1 MRTPRLPAWLAR
13 VLAGVVLTQ
22 SALYLAR
29 PVTSYR
35 ALALGADAR
44 AVGLVTAAFALVP
57 LVVAVPL
64 GRASD
69 RWRPGHLLTG
79 GIALGAVACVLLGTA
94 GSLWGLAL
102 ASAVL
107 GLGHLALTLAGQSLI
122 ARRSDDAL
130 HDRDFG
136 LYAAA
141 ASLGQLAGP
150 AMAGVALS
158 SAGRSLEA
166 ATTLGFLVAAGLM
179 VLAVPVSLGTDRF
192 GRAARD
198 RGMGRPLRAG
208 ALIGTRGV
216 PAGMLASLA
225 ILATVDVLTAYLP
238 VLGVQRGI
246 PPAVVGALL
255 SLRAG
260 TSILSRLLIPWMVER
275 LGRIRLLAASAAG
288 SALLTA
294 ALPLSAGTAVLGV
307 LLAAAGFLLGIG
319 QPLTMS
325 MVVHA
330 VPEGTRGTAL
340 AIRLTGNRFG
350 QVATPAAAGLVAGA
364 AGVSAAFWLLG
375 GLLGL
380 AALVVNHRRSTAPA
394 TSAARADSSLY
405 APERPIR

>member
-1 MRTPRLPAWLAR
+1 VRAPTLPGWLTR

-22 SALYLAR
+22 AALFLAR

-44 AVGLVTAAFALVP
+44 AVGLITAAFALVP

-69 RWRPGHLLTG
+69 RWRPGWLLTG
-79 GIALGAVACVLLGTA
+79 GIALGAVACALLGLA
-94 GSLWGLAL
+94 ASLPGLAL
-102 ASAVL
+102 ASAAL

-122 ARRSDDAL
+122 ARQSGDAL

-141 ASLGQLAGP
+141 ASAGQLIGP
-150 AMAGVALS
+150 ALAAIALGA
-158 SAGRSLEA
+158 AGRSLED

-179 VLAVPVSLGTDRF
+179 ALAIPTSLGTDRL
-192 GRAARD
+192 GRAGRPRD
-198 RGMGRPLRAG
+198 RGEGRPLRVWE
-208 ALIGTRGV
+208 LIGARGV
-216 PAGMLASLA
+216 PAGMFASLA
-225 ILATVDVLTAYLP
+225 ILATVDVLTAFLP
-238 VLGVQRGI
+238 VLGTQLGI
-246 PPAVVGALL
+246 PPAVIGGLL
-255 SLRAG
+255 SLRAA
-260 TSILSRLLIPWMVER
+260 TSILSRVLIPWMVGR
-275 LGRIRLLAASAAG
+275 LGRVRLLAASAAG

-294 ALPLSAGTAVLGV
+294 ALPLAGDAVALAV

-325 MVVHA
+325 MVVQA

-364 AGVSAAFWLLG
+364 AGVSAAFFMLG

-380 AALVVNHRRSTAPA
+380 AAVAVVRR
-394 TSAARADSSLY
+394 
-405 APERPIR
+405 

>member
-1 MRTPRLPAWLAR
+1 VRAPKRPGWLAR

-22 SALYLAR
+22 AALYLAR

-44 AVGLVTAAFALVP
+44 AVGLITAAFALVP

-69 RWRPGHLLTG
+69 RWRPGWLLTG
-79 GIALGAVACVLLGTA
+79 GIALGALACALLGLA
-94 GSLWGLAL
+94 GSLPGLAL

-122 ARRSDDAL
+122 ARQSGDDR

-141 ASLGQLAGP
+141 ASAGQLIGP
-150 AMAGVALS
+150 ALAGIVLGA
-158 SAGRSLEA
+158 AGRSLED
-166 ATTLGFLVAAGLM
+166 ATTAGFLVAAGLM
-179 VLAVPVSLGTDRF
+179 ALAVPTSLGTDRLGPA
-192 GRAARD
+192 GRPRD
-198 RGMGRPLRAG
+198 RSEGRPLRAG
-208 ALIGTRGV
+208 ELIGARGV
-216 PAGMLASLA
+216 PAGMFASLA

-238 VLGVQRGI
+238 VLGTQRGI
-246 PPAVVGALL
+246 PPAVVGGLL
-255 SLRAG
+255 SLRAAA
-260 TSILSRLLIPWMVER
+260 SILSRVLIPWMVGR
-275 LGRIRLLAASAAG
+275 LGRVRLLAASAAG

-294 ALPLSAGTAVLGV
+294 ALPLAGGTAALAV

-325 MVVHA
+325 MVVQA

-364 AGVSAAFWLLG
+364 AGVSAAFFLLG

-380 AALVVNHRRSTAPA
+380 AAVAVVRR
-394 TSAARADSSLY
+394 
-405 APERPIR
+405 

>member
-1 MRTPRLPAWLAR
+1 MRAPTLPGWLAR
-13 VLAGVVLTQ
+13 ILAGVVVTQ
-22 SALYLAR
+22 AALYLAR

-44 AVGLVTAAFALVP
+44 AVGLITAAFALVP

-69 RWRPGHLLTG
+69 RWRPGWLLTG
-79 GIALGAVACVLLGTA
+79 GITLGALACGLLGLAAT
-94 GSLWGLAL
+94 LPGLAL

-122 ARRSDDAL
+122 ARQSGDAL

-141 ASLGQLAGP
+141 ASTGQLIGP
-150 AMAGVALS
+150 ALAGIALS
-158 SAGRSLEA
+158 AAGRSLED
-166 ATTLGFLVAAGLM
+166 ATTLAFLVAGGLM
-179 VLAVPVSLGTDRF
+179 ALAVPTSLGTDRLAWA
-192 GRAARD
+192 GRPRD
-198 RGMGRPLRAG
+198 AEGRPLRAG
-208 ALIGTRGV
+208 ALIGARGV
-216 PAGMLASLA
+216 PAGMFASLA

-238 VLGVQRGI
+238 VLGTQRGI
-246 PPAVVGALL
+246 PPAVIGGLL
-255 SLRAG
+255 SLRAA
-260 TSILSRLLIPWMVER
+260 TSILSRVLIPWMVGR
-275 LGRIRLLAASAAG
+275 LGRVRLLAASAAG

-294 ALPLSAGTAVLGV
+294 ALPLAGDIIMLGV

-325 MVVHA
+325 MVVQA

-364 AGVSAAFWLLG
+364 AGVSAAFFMLG

-380 AALVVNHRRSTAPA
+380 AAVAVVRR
-394 TSAARADSSLY
+394 
-405 APERPIR
+405 

>member
-1 MRTPRLPAWLAR
+1 VRAPKPPGWLAR

-22 SALYLAR
+22 AALYLAR

-44 AVGLVTAAFALVP
+44 AVGLITAAFALVP

-69 RWRPGHLLTG
+69 RWRPGWLLTG
-79 GIALGAVACVLLGTA
+79 GIALGALACALLGLAAT
-94 GSLWGLAL
+94 LPGLAL

-122 ARRSDDAL
+122 ARQSGDAL

-141 ASLGQLAGP
+141 ASTGQLIGP
-150 AMAGVALS
+150 ALAGIALS
-158 SAGRSLEA
+158 AAGRSLED
-166 ATTLGFLVAAGLM
+166 ATTLAFLVAAGLM
-179 VLAVPVSLGTDRF
+179 ALAVPTSLGTDRLARA
-192 GRAARD
+192 GRPRD
-198 RGMGRPLRAG
+198 AEEGRPLRAG
-208 ALIGTRGV
+208 ELIGTRGV
-216 PAGMLASLA
+216 PAGMFASLA
-225 ILATVDVLTAYLP
+225 ILATVDVLTAFLP
-238 VLGVQRGI
+238 VLGTQRGI
-246 PPAVVGALL
+246 PPALIGGLL
-255 SLRAG
+255 SLRAA
-260 TSILSRLLIPWMVER
+260 TSILSRVLIPWMVGR
-275 LGRIRLLAASAAG
+275 LGRVRLLAASAAG

-294 ALPLSAGTAVLGV
+294 ALPLAGDIIVLAV

-325 MVVHA
+325 MVVQA

-364 AGVSAAFWLLG
+364 AGVAAAFWLLG

-380 AALVVNHRRSTAPA
+380 AAVAVVRR
-394 TSAARADSSLY
+394 
-405 APERPIR
+405 

>member
-1 MRTPRLPAWLAR
+1 VRAPNLPGWLAR

-22 SALYLAR
+22 AALYLAR

-44 AVGLVTAAFALVP
+44 AVGLITATFALVP

-69 RWRPGHLLTG
+69 RWRPGLLLTG
-79 GIALGAVACVLLGTA
+79 GIALGAVACALLGLA
-94 GSLWGLAL
+94 GSLPGLAL

-122 ARRSDDAL
+122 ARRSDDAM

-141 ASLGQLAGP
+141 ASTGQLVGP
-150 AMAGVALS
+150 ALAGFALS
-158 SAGRSLEA
+158 SAGRSLEG
-166 ATTLGFLVAAGLM
+166 ATTLGFVVAAGLM
-179 VLAVPVSLGTDRF
+179 ALAVPTSLGTDRPGGA
-192 GRAARD
+192 GRPSGREAE
-198 RGMGRPLRAG
+198 RPLRAG
-208 ALIGTRGV
+208 ELIGARGV
-216 PAGMLASLA
+216 PAGMFASLA
-225 ILATVDVLTAYLP
+225 VLATVDVLTAYLP

-246 PPAVVGALL
+246 PPAVIGALL
-255 SLRAG
+255 SLRAA
-260 TSILSRLLIPWMVER
+260 TSILSRVLIPWMIGR
-275 LGRIRLLAASAAG
+275 LGRIRLLTLSAAG

-294 ALPLSAGTAVLGV
+294 ALPLSGSIAALGV

-330 VPEGTRGTAL
+330 VPSDARGTAL

-380 AALVVNHRRSTAPA
+380 AAVAVARR
-394 TSAARADSSLY
+394 
-405 APERPIR
+405 

>member
-1 MRTPRLPAWLAR
+1 VRAPAKLPAWLAR
-13 VLAGVVLTQ
+13 VLAGVVLAQ
-22 SALYLAR
+22 AALYLAR

-35 ALALGADAR
+35 ALALGADPR
-44 AVGLVTAAFALVP
+44 AVGLITAAFALVP
-57 LVVAVPL
+57 LVVALPL
-64 GRASD
+64 GRAAD
-69 RWRPGHLLTG
+69 RWRPGYLLAG
-79 GIALGAVACVLLGTA
+79 GIALASVACALLGLA
-94 GSLWGLAL
+94 GTLPGLAL

-122 ARRSDDAL
+122 ALQSADAL

-141 ASLGQLAGP
+141 ASLGQLIGP
-150 AMAGVALS
+150 ALAGLALA
-158 SAGRSLEA
+158 SAGGSLED

-179 VLAVPVSLGTDRF
+179 ALALPSSFRAEVG
-192 GRAARD
+192 GRADRPQEHGAR
-198 RGMGRPLRAG
+198 RRLRAG
-208 ALIGTRGV
+208 QLISARGV
-216 PAGMLASLA
+216 PAGMFASLA

-238 VLGVQRGI
+238 VLGERRGI
-246 PPAVVGALL
+246 GPGVVGALL
-255 SLRAG
+255 SLRAA
-260 TSILSRLLIPWMVER
+260 TSILSRVLIPRMVGL
-275 LGRIRLLAASAAG
+275 LGRVRLLAASTAG

-294 ALPLSAGTAVLGV
+294 ALPLSGSTLVLAV
-307 LLAAAGFLLGIG
+307 LLATAGFFLGIG

-330 VPEGTRGTAL
+330 VPEAARGTAL

-380 AALVVNHRRSTAPA
+380 AALAVVRR
-394 TSAARADSSLY
+394 
-405 APERPIR
+405 

>member
-1 MRTPRLPAWLAR
+1 VRAPKPPGWLAR

-22 SALYLAR
+22 AALYLAR

-44 AVGLVTAAFALVP
+44 AVGLITAAFALVP

-69 RWRPGHLLTG
+69 RWRPGWLLTG
-79 GIALGAVACVLLGTA
+79 GIALGVLACALLGLA
-94 GSLWGLAL
+94 GSLPGLAL

-122 ARRSDDAL
+122 ARQSGDDR

-141 ASLGQLAGP
+141 ASAGQLIGP
-150 AMAGVALS
+150 ALAGIVLGA
-158 SAGRSLEA
+158 AGHSLED
-166 ATTLGFLVAAGLM
+166 ATTAGFLVAAGLM
-179 VLAVPVSLGTDRF
+179 ALAVPTSLGTDRLGPA
-192 GRAARD
+192 GRPRD
-198 RGMGRPLRAG
+198 RSEGRPLRAG
-208 ALIGTRGV
+208 ELIGARGV
-216 PAGMLASLA
+216 PAGMFASLA

-238 VLGVQRGI
+238 VLGSQRGI
-246 PPAVVGALL
+246 PPAVVGGLL
-255 SLRAG
+255 SLRAAA
-260 TSILSRLLIPWMVER
+260 SILSRVLIPWMVGR
-275 LGRIRLLAASAAG
+275 LGRVRLLAASAAG

-294 ALPLSAGTAVLGV
+294 ALPLAGGTAALAV

-325 MVVHA
+325 MVVQA

-364 AGVSAAFWLLG
+364 AGVSAAFFLLG

-380 AALVVNHRRSTAPA
+380 AAVAVVRR
-394 TSAARADSSLY
+394 
-405 APERPIR
+405 

>member
-1 MRTPRLPAWLAR
+1 MRAPKPPGWLAR

-22 SALYLAR
+22 AALYLAR

-44 AVGLVTAAFALVP
+44 AVGLITAAFALVP

-69 RWRPGHLLTG
+69 RWRPGWLLTG
-79 GIALGAVACVLLGTA
+79 GIALGALACALLGLA
-94 GSLWGLAL
+94 GSLPGLAL

-122 ARRSDDAL
+122 ARQSGDDR

-141 ASLGQLAGP
+141 ASAGQLIGP
-150 AMAGVALS
+150 ALAGIVLGA
-158 SAGRSLEA
+158 AGRSLED
-166 ATTLGFLVAAGLM
+166 ATTTGFLVAAGLM
-179 VLAVPVSLGTDRF
+179 ALAVPTSLGTDRLWRA
-192 GRAARD
+192 GRPRD
-198 RGMGRPLRAG
+198 RSEGRPLRAG
-208 ALIGTRGV
+208 ELIGARGV
-216 PAGMLASLA
+216 PAGMFASLA

-238 VLGVQRGI
+238 VLGTQRGI
-246 PPAVVGALL
+246 PPAVVGGLL
-255 SLRAG
+255 SLRAAA
-260 TSILSRLLIPWMVER
+260 SILSRVLIPWMVGR
-275 LGRIRLLAASAAG
+275 LGRVRLLAASAAG

-294 ALPLSAGTAVLGV
+294 ALPLAGGTAALAV

-325 MVVHA
+325 MVVQA

-364 AGVSAAFWLLG
+364 AGVSAAFFLLG

-380 AALVVNHRRSTAPA
+380 AAVAVVRR
-394 TSAARADSSLY
+394 
-405 APERPIR
+405 

>member
-1 MRTPRLPAWLAR
+1 VRAPKPSGWLAR
-13 VLAGVVLTQ
+13 ILAGVVLTQ
-22 SALYLAR
+22 AALHLAR

-44 AVGLVTAAFALVP
+44 AVGLITAAFALVP

-69 RWRPGHLLTG
+69 RWRVGYLLTG
-79 GIALGAVACVLLGTA
+79 GIALGAVACVLLGLA
-94 GSLWGLAL
+94 GTLWGLAL

-122 ARRSDDAL
+122 ARQAADAL

-136 LYAAA
+136 LYTAG
-141 ASLGQLAGP
+141 ASLGQLIGP
-150 AMAGVALS
+150 ALAGLALS
-158 SAGRSLEA
+158 LAGASLED
-166 ATTLGFLVAAGLM
+166 ATTLGFVVAAGLM
-179 VLAVPVSLGTDRF
+179 VLALPTSFGIDRL
-192 GRAARD
+192 GRAGRARG
-198 RGMGRPLRAG
+198 RGVGRPLRAG
-208 ALIGTRGV
+208 QLISARGV
-216 PAGMLASLA
+216 PAGMFASLA
-225 ILATVDVLTAYLP
+225 LLATVDVIIAYLP
-238 VLGVQRGI
+238 VLGTQRGI

-255 SLRAG
+255 SLRAA
-260 TSILSRLLIPWMVER
+260 TSILSRLLIPWMVGR

-294 ALPLSAGTAVLGV
+294 ALPLSPSTIVLAV

-325 MVVHA
+325 MVVQA
-330 VPEGTRGTAL
+330 VPSDTRGTAL

-380 AALVVNHRRSTAPA
+380 AALAVVRR
-394 TSAARADSSLY
+394 
-405 APERPIR
+405 

>member
-1 MRTPRLPAWLAR
+1 MRAPKLQGWLAR
-13 VLAGVVLTQ
+13 ILAGVVLTQ
-22 SALYLAR
+22 AALHLAR

-44 AVGLVTAAFALVP
+44 AVGLITAAFALVP

-69 RWRPGHLLTG
+69 RWRVGHLLTG
-79 GIALGAVACVLLGTA
+79 GIALGAVACVLLGVA
-94 GSLWGLAL
+94 GTLWELAL

-122 ARRSDDAL
+122 ARQSADAR

-136 LYAAA
+136 LYTAG
-141 ASLGQLAGP
+141 ASLGQLIGP
-150 AMAGVALS
+150 AMAGLALS
-158 SAGRSLEA
+158 SAGRSLED
-166 ATTLGFLVAAGLM
+166 ATTLGFLLAAGLM
-179 VLAVPVSLGTDRF
+179 ALAVPTSFATDRL
-192 GRAARD
+192 GRARRPRD
-198 RGMGRPLRAG
+198 GGLGRPLRAG
-208 ALIGTRGV
+208 ELIGARGV
-216 PAGMLASLA
+216 PAGMFASLA
-225 ILATVDVLTAYLP
+225 LLATVDVLTAYLP

-246 PPAVVGALL
+246 SPLVVGALL
-255 SLRAG
+255 SLRAA
-260 TSILSRLLIPWMVER
+260 TSILSRLLIPWMIPR

-294 ALPLSAGTAVLGV
+294 ALPLSGSIAALGA

-325 MVVHA
+325 MVVQA
-330 VPEGTRGTAL
+330 VPSDTRGTAL

-364 AGVSAAFWLLG
+364 AGVSAAFWLTG

-380 AALVVNHRRSTAPA
+380 AALAVVRR
-394 TSAARADSSLY
+394 
-405 APERPIR
+405 

>member
-1 MRTPRLPAWLAR
+1 MRVPKLPAWLAR

-22 SALYLAR
+22 AALYLAR

-44 AVGLVTAAFALVP
+44 AVGLITAAFALVP

-69 RWRPGHLLTG
+69 RWRPGWLLTG
-79 GIALGAVACVLLGTA
+79 GIALGALACALLGLA
-94 GSLWGLAL
+94 DSLPGLAL

-122 ARRSDDAL
+122 ARQSGDDR

-141 ASLGQLAGP
+141 ASAGQLIGP
-150 AMAGVALS
+150 ALAGLVLGA
-158 SAGRSLEA
+158 AGRSLED
-166 ATTLGFLVAAGLM
+166 ATTTGFLVAAGLM
-179 VLAVPVSLGTDRF
+179 ALAVPTSLGTDRL
-192 GRAARD
+192 GRAGRPRD
-198 RGMGRPLRAG
+198 RSEGRPLRAG
-208 ALIGTRGV
+208 ELIGARGV
-216 PAGMLASLA
+216 PAGMFASLA

-238 VLGVQRGI
+238 VLGTQRGI
-246 PPAVVGALL
+246 PPAVVGGLL
-255 SLRAG
+255 SLRAAA
-260 TSILSRLLIPWMVER
+260 SILSRVLIPWMVGR
-275 LGRIRLLAASAAG
+275 LGRVRLLAASAAG

-294 ALPLSAGTAVLGV
+294 ALPLAGGTAALAV

-325 MVVHA
+325 MVVQA

-364 AGVSAAFWLLG
+364 AGVSAAFFLLG

-380 AALVVNHRRSTAPA
+380 AAVAVVRR
-394 TSAARADSSLY
+394 
-405 APERPIR
+405 

>member
-1 MRTPRLPAWLAR
+1 VRAPKLQGWLAR
-13 VLAGVVLTQ
+13 ILAGVVLTQ
-22 SALYLAR
+22 AALHLAR

-44 AVGLVTAAFALVP
+44 AVGLITAAFALVP

-69 RWRPGHLLTG
+69 RWRVGHLLTG
-79 GIALGAVACVLLGTA
+79 GIALGAVACVLLGVA
-94 GSLWGLAL
+94 GTLWGLAL

-122 ARRSDDAL
+122 ARQSADAR

-136 LYAAA
+136 LYTAG
-141 ASLGQLAGP
+141 ASLGQLIGP
-150 AMAGVALS
+150 AMAGLALS
-158 SAGRSLEA
+158 SAGRSLED
-166 ATTLGFLVAAGLM
+166 ATTLGFLLAAGLM
-179 VLAVPVSLGTDRF
+179 ALAVPTSFATDRL
-192 GRAARD
+192 GRAGRPRD
-198 RGMGRPLRAG
+198 GGLGRPLRAG
-208 ALIGTRGV
+208 ELIGARGV
-216 PAGMLASLA
+216 PAGMFASLA
-225 ILATVDVLTAYLP
+225 LLATVDVLTAYLP

-246 PPAVVGALL
+246 SPVVVGALL
-255 SLRAG
+255 SLRAA
-260 TSILSRLLIPWMVER
+260 TSILSRLLIPWMIPR

-294 ALPLSAGTAVLGV
+294 ALPLSGSTAVLGA

-325 MVVHA
+325 MVVQA
-330 VPEGTRGTAL
+330 VPADTRGTAL

-364 AGVSAAFWLLG
+364 AGVSAAFWLTG

-380 AALVVNHRRSTAPA
+380 AALAVVRQ
-394 TSAARADSSLY
+394 
-405 APERPIR
+405 

>member
-1 MRTPRLPAWLAR
+1 VRAPTLPGWLTR

-22 SALYLAR
+22 AALFLAR

-44 AVGLVTAAFALVP
+44 AVGLITAAFALVP

-69 RWRPGHLLTG
+69 RWRPGWLLTG
-79 GIALGAVACVLLGTA
+79 GIALGAVACALLGLA
-94 GSLWGLAL
+94 ASLPGLAL
-102 ASAVL
+102 ASAAL

-122 ARRSDDAL
+122 ARQSGDAL

-136 LYAAA
+136 LYAAG
-141 ASLGQLAGP
+141 ASAGQLIGP
-150 AMAGVALS
+150 ALAAIALS
-158 SAGRSLEA
+158 AAGRSLED

-179 VLAVPVSLGTDRF
+179 ALAIPTSLGTDRL
-192 GRAARD
+192 GRAGRP
-198 RGMGRPLRAG
+198 REQNQGRPLRVWE
-208 ALIGTRGV
+208 LIGARGV
-216 PAGMLASLA
+216 PAGMFASLA
-225 ILATVDVLTAYLP
+225 ILATVDVLTAFLP
-238 VLGVQRGI
+238 VLGTQRGI
-246 PPAVVGALL
+246 PPAVIGGLL
-255 SLRAG
+255 SLRAA
-260 TSILSRLLIPWMVER
+260 TSILSRVLIPWMVGR
-275 LGRIRLLAASAAG
+275 LGRPRLLAASAAG

-294 ALPLSAGTAVLGV
+294 ALPLAGDIIVLGV

-325 MVVHA
+325 MVVQA
-330 VPEGTRGTAL
+330 VPQGTRGTAL

-364 AGVSAAFWLLG
+364 AGVSAAFFMLG

-380 AALVVNHRRSTAPA
+380 AAVAVVRR
-394 TSAARADSSLY
+394 
-405 APERPIR
+405 

>member
-1 MRTPRLPAWLAR
+1 VRAPKPPGWLAR

-22 SALYLAR
+22 AALYLAR

-44 AVGLVTAAFALVP
+44 AVGLITAAFALLP

-69 RWRPGHLLTG
+69 RWRPGYLLTG
-79 GIALGAVACVLLGTA
+79 GITLGAVACGLLGLA
-94 GSLWGLAL
+94 GSLTGLAA
-102 ASAVL
+102 ASAAL

-122 ARRSDDAL
+122 ARQSGDAR

-141 ASLGQLAGP
+141 ASTGQLVGP
-150 AMAGVALS
+150 ALAGLVLG
-158 SAGRSLEA
+158 SAGGGQLDE
-166 ATTLGFLVAAGLM
+166 ATTLGFAVAAGLM
-179 VLAVPVSLGTDRF
+179 ALAVPTSLGTDRL
-192 GRAARD
+192 GRTATPAAREP
-198 RGMGRPLRAG
+198 GRPLRAG
-208 ALIGTRGV
+208 QLIGARGV
-216 PAGMLASLA
+216 PAGMFASLA

-238 VLGVQRGI
+238 VLGVERGI
-246 PPAVVGALL
+246 PPAVIGALL
-255 SLRAG
+255 SLRAA
-260 TSILSRLLIPWMVER
+260 TSILSRVLIPWMVGR
-275 LGRIRLLAASAAG
+275 LGRVRLLAASAAG

-294 ALPLSAGTAVLGV
+294 ALPLAGSVPALTVV
-307 LLAAAGFLLGIG
+307 LAAAGFLLGIG

-330 VPEGTRGTAL
+330 VPADTRGTAL

-380 AALVVNHRRSTAPA
+380 AAVAVAGLRPPGVDSYGLSSRR
-394 TSAARADSSLY
+394 
-405 APERPIR
+405 

>member
-1 MRTPRLPAWLAR
+1 
-13 VLAGVVLTQ
+13 VLTQ
-22 SALYLAR
+22 AALYLAR

-44 AVGLVTAAFALVP
+44 AVGLITAAFALVP

-69 RWRPGHLLTG
+69 RWRPGYLLTG
-79 GIALGAVACVLLGTA
+79 GIVLGAVACALLGLADTLA
-94 GSLWGLAL
+94 GLAL

-122 ARRSDDAL
+122 ARQSADAL

-141 ASLGQLAGP
+141 ASSGQLVGP
-150 AMAGVALS
+150 AMAGLALS
-158 SAGRSLEA
+158 TAGRSLEA

-179 VLAVPVSLGTDRF
+179 GLAVPTSLGADRL
-192 GRAARD
+192 GGTSRPRD
-198 RGMGRPLRAG
+198 RQAGRPLRAG
-208 ALIGTRGV
+208 QLIAARGV

-225 ILATVDVLTAYLP
+225 MLATVDVLTAYLP

-246 PPAVVGALL
+246 SPAVVGALL
-255 SLRAG
+255 SLRAA
-260 TSILSRLLIPWMVER
+260 TSILSRVLIPWMVGR
-275 LGRIRLLAASAAG
+275 LGRARLLAASAAG

-294 ALPLSAGTAVLGV
+294 ALPLSGGTAVLAI

-330 VPEGTRGTAL
+330 VPQAARGTAL

-380 AALVVNHRRSTAPA
+380 AALAVVRR
-394 TSAARADSSLY
+394 
-405 APERPIR
+405 

>member
-1 MRTPRLPAWLAR
+1 VRPPKLPGWLAR

-22 SALYLAR
+22 AALYLAR

-44 AVGLVTAAFALVP
+44 AVGLITAAFALVP

-69 RWRPGHLLTG
+69 RWRPGYLLTG
-79 GIALGAVACVLLGTA
+79 GIALGALACGLLGLA
-94 GSLWGLAL
+94 GTLPGLAL
-102 ASAVL
+102 ASAAL

-122 ARRSDDAL
+122 ARQSDDAR

-141 ASLGQLAGP
+141 ASTGQLVGP
-150 AMAGVALS
+150 ALAGITLGA
-158 SAGRSLEA
+158 AGGSLET
-166 ATTLGFLVAAGLM
+166 ATTAGFVVAAGLM
-179 VLAVPVSLGTDRF
+179 VLAVPTSLGTERL
-192 GRAARD
+192 GRAGAPAGRQ
-198 RGMGRPLRAG
+198 RGRPLRAG
-208 ALIGTRGV
+208 QLIGARGV
-216 PAGMLASLA
+216 PAGMFASLA

-246 PPAVVGALL
+246 PPAVIGALL
-255 SLRAG
+255 SLRAA
-260 TSILSRLLIPWMVER
+260 TSILSRVLIPWMVGR
-275 LGRIRLLAASAAG
+275 LGRVRLLIVSAAG

-294 ALPLSAGTAVLGV
+294 ALPLAGSVPALAG

-330 VPEGTRGTAL
+330 VPSDTRGTAL
-340 AIRLTGNRFG
+340 AIRLTGNRIG

-380 AALVVNHRRSTAPA
+380 AALAGMRR
-394 TSAARADSSLY
+394 
-405 APERPIR
+405 

>member
-1 MRTPRLPAWLAR
+1 VRAPTKLPGWLAR

-22 SALYLAR
+22 AALHLAR

-44 AVGLVTAAFALVP
+44 AVGLITAAFALVP

-79 GIALGAVACVLLGTA
+79 GIALGAAACVLLGLA
-94 GSLWGLAL
+94 GDLRGLAL

-122 ARRSDDAL
+122 ARQSDDAL

-141 ASLGQLAGP
+141 ASSGQLAGP
-150 AMAGVALS
+150 ALAGFALS
-158 SAGRSLEA
+158 STGRSLED

-179 VLAVPVSLGTDRF
+179 ALAVPTSLGTDRP
-192 GRAARD
+192 GRARRARH
-198 RGMGRPLRAG
+198 GAPGRPLRAG
-208 ALIGTRGV
+208 ELIGARGV
-216 PAGMLASLA
+216 PAGMFASLA
-225 ILATVDVLTAYLP
+225 VLATVDVLTAYLP

-246 PPAVVGALL
+246 SPPVVGALL
-255 SLRAG
+255 SLRAA
-260 TSILSRLLIPWMVER
+260 TSILSRVLIPWMVGR
-275 LGRIRLLAASAAG
+275 LGRVRLLAASAAG

-294 ALPLSAGTAVLGV
+294 ALPLSGSVAVLGV

-330 VPEGTRGTAL
+330 VPESTRGTAL

-380 AALVVNHRRSTAPA
+380 AALAVVRR
-394 TSAARADSSLY
+394 
-405 APERPIR
+405 

>member
-1 MRTPRLPAWLAR
+1 MRAPKPPGWLAR

-22 SALYLAR
+22 AALYLAR

-44 AVGLVTAAFALVP
+44 AVGLITAAFALVP

-69 RWRPGHLLTG
+69 RWRPGWLLTG
-79 GIALGAVACVLLGTA
+79 GIALGALACALLGLA
-94 GSLWGLAL
+94 GSLPGLAL

-122 ARRSDDAL
+122 ARQSGDAR

-141 ASLGQLAGP
+141 ASAGQLVGP
-150 AMAGVALS
+150 AVAGIVLGG
-158 SAGRSLEA
+158 AGRSLED
-166 ATTLGFLVAAGLM
+166 ATTTGFLVAAGLM
-179 VLAVPVSLGTDRF
+179 ALAVPTSLGTDRL
-192 GRAARD
+192 GRAGRPRD
-198 RGMGRPLRAG
+198 RSEGRPLRAG
-208 ALIGTRGV
+208 ELIGARGV
-216 PAGMLASLA
+216 PAGMFASLA

-238 VLGVQRGI
+238 VLGTQRGI
-246 PPAVVGALL
+246 PPAVVGGLL
-255 SLRAG
+255 SLRAAA
-260 TSILSRLLIPWMVER
+260 SILSRVLIPWMVGR
-275 LGRIRLLAASAAG
+275 LGRVRLLAASAAG

-294 ALPLSAGTAVLGV
+294 ALPLAGGTAGLAV

-325 MVVHA
+325 MVVQA

-364 AGVSAAFWLLG
+364 AGVSAAFFLLG

-380 AALVVNHRRSTAPA
+380 AAVAVVRR
-394 TSAARADSSLY
+394 
-405 APERPIR
+405 

>member
-1 MRTPRLPAWLAR
+1 VRTPTLPGWLAR
-13 VLAGVVLTQ
+13 VLAGVVLSQ
-22 SALYLAR
+22 AALYLAR

-44 AVGLVTAAFALVP
+44 AVGLITAAFALVP

-69 RWRPGHLLTG
+69 RWRPGYLLTG
-79 GIALGAVACVLLGTA
+79 GIVLGGVACVLLGLA
-94 GSLWGLAL
+94 GTLPGLAL

-122 ARRSDDAL
+122 ARQSGDAQ

-141 ASLGQLAGP
+141 ASTGQLVGPALAGLALGVAGGGQLAE
-150 AMAGVALS
+150 S
-158 SAGRSLEA
+158 
-166 ATTLGFLVAAGLM
+166 TTLGFLIAAGLM
-179 VLAVPVSLGTDRF
+179 ALAVPTSLGVDRLA
-192 GRAARD
+192 RAGPARD
-198 RGMGRPLRAG
+198 RGTGRHLRAG
-208 ALIGTRGV
+208 QLIGARGV
-216 PAGMLASLA
+216 PAGMFASLA
-225 ILATVDVLTAYLP
+225 LLATVDVLTAYLP

-246 PPAVVGALL
+246 PPLVVGALL
-255 SLRAG
+255 SLRAAA
-260 TSILSRLLIPWMVER
+260 SILSRVLIPWMVGR

-294 ALPLSAGTAVLGV
+294 ALPLSGGTAVLAV

-325 MVVHA
+325 MVVGA
-330 VPEGTRGTAL
+330 VPSDTRGTAL

-375 GLLGL
+375 GMLGL
-380 AALVVNHRRSTAPA
+380 AALAVARRPPTA
-394 TSAARADSSLY
+394 AARTA
-405 APERPIR
+405 AGPGPGRW

>member
-1 MRTPRLPAWLAR
+1 VRAPANLPAWLAR

-22 SALYLAR
+22 AALYLAR

-44 AVGLVTAAFALVP
+44 AVGLIAAAFAVVP
-57 LVVAVPL
+57 LAVAVPL

-69 RWRPGHLLTG
+69 RWRPAYLLGG
-79 GIALGAVACVLLGTA
+79 GIALGAVACALLGLA
-94 GSLWGLAL
+94 ASLPGLAL

-107 GLGHLALTLAGQSLI
+107 GLGHLALTLGGQSLI
-122 ARRSDDAL
+122 ARQSEDAL

-141 ASLGQLAGP
+141 ASLGQLVGP
-150 AMAGVALS
+150 ALAGLVLS
-158 SAGRSLEA
+158 SAGGRSLED
-166 ATTLGFLVAAGLM
+166 ATSLGFLVAAGLM
-179 VLAVPVSLGTDRF
+179 ALAVPTSLGTHRPRRT
-192 GRAARD
+192 GGPAEGAA
-198 RGMGRPLRAG
+198 GRPLRAG
-208 ALIGTRGV
+208 QLIAARGV
-216 PAGMLASLA
+216 PAGMFASLA

-238 VLGVQRGI
+238 VLGERRGI
-246 PPAVVGALL
+246 GPGVVGGLL
-255 SLRAG
+255 SLRAT
-260 TSILSRLLIPWMVER
+260 TSMLSRVLIPWMVRR
-275 LGRIRLLAASAAG
+275 LGRTRLLAASAGG

-294 ALPLSAGTAVLGV
+294 ALPLSGSPVALGL
-307 LLAAAGFLLGIG
+307 LLAGAGFLLGIG

-325 MVVHA
+325 MVVQA
-330 VPEGTRGTAL
+330 VPAGDRGTAL

-380 AALVVNHRRSTAPA
+380 AALAVVRRPPPRAAS
-394 TSAARADSSLY
+394 SA
-405 APERPIR
+405 

>member
-1 MRTPRLPAWLAR
+1 VRAPTLPGWLTR

-22 SALYLAR
+22 AALFLAR

-44 AVGLVTAAFALVP
+44 AVGLITAAFALVP

-69 RWRPGHLLTG
+69 RWRPGWLLTG
-79 GIALGAVACVLLGTA
+79 GIALGAVACALLGLA
-94 GSLWGLAL
+94 ASLPGLAL
-102 ASAVL
+102 ASAAL

-122 ARRSDDAL
+122 ARQSGDAL

-141 ASLGQLAGP
+141 ASAGQLIGP
-150 AMAGVALS
+150 ALAAVALS
-158 SAGRSLEA
+158 AAGHSLED

-179 VLAVPVSLGTDRF
+179 ALAIPTSLGTDRL
-192 GRAARD
+192 GRAGRP
-198 RGMGRPLRAG
+198 REREEGRPLRVWE
-208 ALIGTRGV
+208 LIGARGV
-216 PAGMLASLA
+216 PAGMFASLA
-225 ILATVDVLTAYLP
+225 ILATVDVLTAFLP
-238 VLGVQRGI
+238 VLGTQRGI
-246 PPAVVGALL
+246 PPAVIGGLL
-255 SLRAG
+255 SLRAA
-260 TSILSRLLIPWMVER
+260 TSILSRVLIPWMVGR
-275 LGRIRLLAASAAG
+275 LGRARLLAASAAG

-294 ALPLSAGTAVLGV
+294 ALPLAGDTAGLAV
-307 LLAAAGFLLGIG
+307 LLAVAGFLLGIG

-325 MVVHA
+325 MVVQA

-364 AGVSAAFWLLG
+364 AGVSAAFFMLG

-380 AALVVNHRRSTAPA
+380 AAVAVVRR
-394 TSAARADSSLY
+394 
-405 APERPIR
+405 

>member
-1 MRTPRLPAWLAR
+1 M
-13 VLAGVVLTQ
+13 LTQ
-22 SALYLAR
+22 AALHLAR

-44 AVGLVTAAFALVP
+44 AVGLITAAFALVP

-69 RWRPGHLLTG
+69 RWRVGYLLTG
-79 GIALGAVACVLLGTA
+79 GIALGAVACVLLGLA
-94 GSLWGLAL
+94 GTLWGLAL

-122 ARRSDDAL
+122 ARQAADAL

-136 LYAAA
+136 LYTAG
-141 ASLGQLAGP
+141 ASLGQLIGP
-150 AMAGVALS
+150 ALAGLALS
-158 SAGRSLEA
+158 LAGASLED
-166 ATTLGFLVAAGLM
+166 ATTLGFVVAAGLM
-179 VLAVPVSLGTDRF
+179 VLALPTSFGTDRLRA
-192 GRAARD
+192 GRA
-198 RGMGRPLRAG
+198 RGRGVGRPLRAG
-208 ALIGTRGV
+208 QLISARGV
-216 PAGMLASLA
+216 PAGMFASLA
-225 ILATVDVLTAYLP
+225 LLATVDVIIAYLP
-238 VLGVQRGI
+238 VLGTQRGI

-255 SLRAG
+255 SLRAA
-260 TSILSRLLIPWMVER
+260 TSILSRVLIPWMVGR
-275 LGRIRLLAASAAG
+275 LGRVRLLAASAAG

-294 ALPLSAGTAVLGV
+294 ALPLSPSTFVLAV

-325 MVVHA
+325 MVVQA
-330 VPEGTRGTAL
+330 VPSDTRGTAL

-380 AALVVNHRRSTAPA
+380 AALAVVRR
-394 TSAARADSSLY
+394 
-405 APERPIR
+405 

>member
-1 MRTPRLPAWLAR
+1 VRAPTLPGWLAR
-13 VLAGVVLTQ
+13 ILAGVVLTQ
-22 SALYLAR
+22 AALYLAR

-44 AVGLVTAAFALVP
+44 AVGLITAAFALVP

-69 RWRPGHLLTG
+69 RWRPGWLLTG
-79 GIALGAVACVLLGTA
+79 GITLGALACALLGLAAT
-94 GSLWGLAL
+94 LPGLAL

-122 ARRSDDAL
+122 ARQSGDAL

-141 ASLGQLAGP
+141 ASTGQLIGP
-150 AMAGVALS
+150 ALAGIALS
-158 SAGRSLEA
+158 AAGRSLED
-166 ATTLGFLVAAGLM
+166 ATTLAFLVAGGLM
-179 VLAVPVSLGTDRF
+179 ALAVPTSLGTDRLARA
-192 GRAARD
+192 GRPRD
-198 RGMGRPLRAG
+198 AEGRPLRAG
-208 ALIGTRGV
+208 ELIGARGV
-216 PAGMLASLA
+216 PAGMFASLA

-238 VLGVQRGI
+238 VLGTERGI
-246 PPAVVGALL
+246 PPAVIGGLL
-255 SLRAG
+255 SLRAA
-260 TSILSRLLIPWMVER
+260 TSILSRVLIPWMVGR
-275 LGRIRLLAASAAG
+275 LGRVRLLAASAAG

-294 ALPLSAGTAVLGV
+294 ALPLAGDSAALAV

-325 MVVHA
+325 MVVQA
-330 VPEGTRGTAL
+330 VPEDTRGTAL

-380 AALVVNHRRSTAPA
+380 AAVAVVRR
-394 TSAARADSSLY
+394 
-405 APERPIR
+405 

>member
-1 MRTPRLPAWLAR
+1 VRTSKLPGWLVR

-22 SALYLAR
+22 AALYLAR

-44 AVGLVTAAFALVP
+44 AVGLITAAFALVP

-69 RWRPGHLLTG
+69 RWRPGYLLTG
-79 GIALGAVACVLLGTA
+79 GIALGGVACALLGAA
-94 GSLWGLAL
+94 GSLPGLAL

-122 ARRSDDAL
+122 ARQSSDAL

-141 ASLGQLAGP
+141 ASSGQLLGP
-150 AMAGVALS
+150 ALAGLALS
-158 SAGRSLEA
+158 SAGLPLEG

-179 VLAVPVSLGTDRF
+179 ALAVPTSLGTDRL
-192 GRAARD
+192 GRTR
-198 RGMGRPLRAG
+198 RPREHEGGRPLRAG
-208 ALIGTRGV
+208 ELIGARGV
-216 PAGMLASLA
+216 PAGMFASLA

-238 VLGVQRGI
+238 VLGTQRGLS
-246 PPAVVGALL
+246 PAVVGALL
-255 SLRAG
+255 SLRAA
-260 TSILSRLLIPWMVER
+260 TSILSRVLIPWMVGR
-275 LGRIRLLAASAAG
+275 LGRVRLLAASAAG

-294 ALPLSAGTAVLGV
+294 ALPLAGDAVALAV

-325 MVVHA
+325 MVVQA

-364 AGVSAAFWLLG
+364 AGVSAAFFMLG

-380 AALVVNHRRSTAPA
+380 AAVAVVRR
-394 TSAARADSSLY
+394 
-405 APERPIR
+405 